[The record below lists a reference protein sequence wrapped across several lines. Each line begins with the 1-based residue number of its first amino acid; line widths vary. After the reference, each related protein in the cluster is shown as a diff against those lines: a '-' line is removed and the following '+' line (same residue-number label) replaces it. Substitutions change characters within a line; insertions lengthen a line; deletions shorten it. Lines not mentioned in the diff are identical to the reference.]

1 MPFFRKSTAPADAP
15 PSAESLNALTARRSQ
30 ELRALGELYYESTH
44 GGRNNT
50 ASLQRKLKEIA
61 KLDARM
67 AAARGGEDP
76 GPPPRTTTESRRPAV
91 GPCTRC
97 GAALARSDRFC
108 LQCGQPTPIQ
118 RSLRPCP
125 QCNRGVEDVA
135 KFCNHCGTAM
145 NAAGRLRV
153 RHPLTGQEAS
163 FDFRPG
169 GALPPQG
176 GSVEPE
182 PVEPEPVEADAPPYA
197 PPHEAVGPDDDGG
210 RRWSHELERFA
221 RPSDAEA
228 QGFLNRGLDFL
239 QGGRA
244 REAAIEF
251 EAAILQNPR
260 EATAHYNLG
269 VARFKAGDTDSAIEA
284 FERCIRLDRTNA
296 DAHNDLGLCLA
307 KKNQRK
313 ESLEQYNTALRLN
326 PAHSDAHYNVAHLF
340 IEQRAYPDAIHHLEM
355 YLQFSPRA
363 HDFKRVTDL
372 IGRLQHAARSGRP
385 LR

>member
-1 MPFFRKSTAPADAP
+1 MSFFRKSTAPSESP
-15 PSAESLNALTARRSQ
+15 QSSESLTALNARRDQ
-30 ELRALGELYYESTH
+30 ELRALGELYFESTH
-44 GGRNNT
+44 GGRNST
-50 ASLQRKLKEIA
+50 AALQRKLKEIE
-61 KLDARM
+61 KLDARI
-67 AAARGGEDP
+67 AAVRGGEDP
-76 GPPPRTTTESRRPAV
+76 GPPPRATTESRRPAV

-145 NAAGRLRV
+145 NAAGRLRI

-169 GALPPQG
+169 GSPPPQV
-176 GSVEPE
+176 GSVDPE
-182 PVEPEPVEADAPPYA
+182 PVEPEPIEVDAPPYA
-197 PPHEAVGPDDDGG
+197 PPLASADLDDDSGQ
-210 RRWSHELERFA
+210 RWSHALERFA

-228 QGFLNRGLDFL
+228 QGFLTRGVDLL
-239 QGGRA
+239 QGGRP

-260 EATAHYNLG
+260 EASAHYHLG

-284 FERCIRLDRTNA
+284 FERCLRLDRSNA
-296 DAHNDLGLCLA
+296 DAYNDLGLCLT
-307 KKNQRK
+307 KKSQRK
-313 ESLEQYNTALRLN
+313 ESLEHYSNALRLN
-326 PAHSDAHYNVAHLF
+326 PAHSDAHYNIAHLF

-363 HDFKRVTDL
+363 HDFKRVTEL
-372 IGRLQHAARSGRP
+372 IGRLQQAARHGRR
-385 LR
+385 LG